1 MSNYSGLGA
10 RCGNEELSSP
20 QGNGTTGRVITA
32 GKRHEACEQD
42 NFGDAA
48 DSEAHQ
54 FPACDNTGCA
64 WKPVKNNFMY
74 RFIKRLFD
82 IFFSLAVIIIGL
94 IPGIILGVFVAVDT
108 KAAPLY
114 GQTRI
119 GKNGKPFRILKF
131 RTMVSDSD
139 DVEKYFTPDQLEMW
153 NREHKVDNDPR
164 ITKLGKL
171 LRKLSLDEFPQFI
184 NVILGEISVIG
195 PRAITEPELEHY
207 GSQKDLL
214 LSVPPGITGL
224 WQIGDRNMATYENG
238 TRQAIELDY
247 VRRASLGVDC
257 AIFLGTFSAM
267 FIKRS
272 GK

>member
-1 MSNYSGLGA
+1 MTSDLCQSWSNRA
-10 RCGNEELSSP
+10 
-20 QGNGTTGRVITA
+20 
-32 GKRHEACEQD
+32 
-42 NFGDAA
+42 
-48 DSEAHQ
+48 
-54 FPACDNTGCA
+54 
-64 WKPVKNNFMY
+64 
-74 RFIKRLFD
+74 
-82 IFFSLAVIIIGL
+82 
-94 IPGIILGVFVAVDT
+94 
-108 KAAPLY
+108 
-114 GQTRI
+114 
-119 GKNGKPFRILKF
+119 KPFRILKF

-153 NREHKVDNDPR
+153 SREHKVDNDPR

-257 AIFLGTFSAM
+257 TIFLGTFSAM